1 MIFVKR
7 SFLFIS
13 VLFLLL
19 ALTGCGKGEAIKDA
33 STYTSTIE
41 DIDIPDDVKII
52 GFGEATHGNVE
63 FQSLKKDLFQALVKN
78 EDVRVFVLEGDFGGA
93 QQINQFILTGA
104 GTAEEAVKALDY
116 GIYKTDQMIEFVQWM
131 HDYNM
136 TADENNKVYFYGNDM
151 QRYDYSKKGL
161 LDYYE
166 IVNSEEAAEYRAQLE
181 DVTNKTMRDLT
192 NSQLK
197 ELDENIDA
205 IIKDLQSNKD
215 AYIKESSKE
224 AYLFAAQ
231 YAQIMKQ
238 RTQLFLNDSDYMN
251 LRDKYLAENLQWIVE
266 FEATQGHSK
275 VLMSAHNG
283 HIEKTS
289 ANAAGYKSMGQYLE
303 EMYQDDYF
311 AIGTDFVK
319 NTFQAQNAGSGEREN
334 YTIEH
339 HNALVDAFSDV
350 QDNIFYVDFE
360 HAKKSNELANILSE
374 AQRMGN
380 IGDDFRPWYKLT
392 QMLYTIKMTP
402 ADAYDGIIIV
412 QEATPT
418 KIIE

>member
-7 SFLFIS
+7 SFLFIA
-13 VLFLLL
+13 VFFLLL

-33 STYTSTIE
+33 STYTSAID
-41 DIDIPDDVKII
+41 DIDIPDGVKVI

-63 FQSLKKDLFQALVKN
+63 FQLLKKDIFQALVKN

-93 QQINQFILTGA
+93 QQINQFILSGT

-136 TADENNKVYFYGNDM
+136 TAEVNEKVYFYGNDM

-166 IVNSEEAAEYRAQLE
+166 IVNSEVAAQYKARLE
-181 DVTNKTMRDLT
+181 DVTNKTMRDLS
-192 NSQLK
+192 NGQLE

-215 AYIKESSKE
+215 TYIKGSSKE
-224 AYLFAAQ
+224 TYLFATQ

-251 LRDKYLAENLQWIVE
+251 LRDEYLADNLQWIVD
-266 FEATQGHSK
+266 FEAALGHSK

-303 EMYQDDYF
+303 EVYQDDYF

-319 NTFQAQNAGSGEREN
+319 NTFQAQNAGSGERKN

-339 HNALVDAFSDV
+339 HSALVDAFSDV

-360 HAKKSNELANILSE
+360 HAKKSKELANILSE

-418 KIIE
+418 KIID